1 MKRANVI
8 VMILL
13 GPLAVY
19 ILYVTFTESWT
30 RTDRILMIIFL
41 AGVVFAPPILQ
52 RICKSKHDQDP
63 DKNND
68 PPNS

>member
-1 MKRANVI
+1 
-8 VMILL
+8 MILF

-30 RTDRILMIIFL
+30 RTDRILMIVLL
-41 AGVVFAPPILQ
+41 AGGVFAPPILE
-52 RICKSKHDQDP
+52 RIWKSKHDKGH

-68 PPNS
+68 LPNS